1 MKYMV
6 LIASTP
12 DGWDALPED
21 EQRALYGRIG
31 EWWGEHT
38 AAGRIV
44 EGHQLQPADTATTVR
59 IAADGEVAVTDGP
72 FVEAKEFLGGFY
84 LVDVEDGARA
94 LELAKQIP
102 DARIPGLAVE
112 VRPVVFADLGND

>member
-72 FVEAKEFLGGFY
+72 FVEAKEVVGGY
-84 LVDVEDGARA
+84 AIIDV
-94 LELAKQIP
+94 P
-102 DARIPGLAVE
+102 DLDAAIAMWRTWPSPDLCEI
-112 VRPVVFADLGND
+112 RPVVENPGGAG

>member
-72 FVEAKEFLGGFY
+72 FVEAKEQLAGY
-84 LVDVEDGARA
+84 CLLECETQERA
-94 LELAKQIP
+94 LEIAARWP
-102 DARIPGLAVE
+102 DASYAAVE
-112 VRPVVFADLGND
+112 LRPLMGHSGTEM